1 MKKGF
6 LNNNNSKKK
15 KSNKNSGSSSKAMDE
30 TTESMKTLNVTES
43 NNNNNKNNNVKQKV
57 PYTIEDL
64 GNDRVKAVFT
74 VPEEAVAALSAKG
87 AVMYIRGGSFQ
98 MLKSNGSTNTVYT
111 IFESVLPSMTCDA
124 IAERIQFRID
134 NPNSPGMEMLCSI
147 Q

>member
-87 AVMYIRGGSFQ
+87 TSIIHNIEQIDRGYEDIDNRLRILGAS
-98 MLKSNGSTNTVYT
+98 
-111 IFESVLPSMTCDA
+111 I
-124 IAERIQFRID
+124 ERI
-134 NPNSPGMEMLCSI
+134 
-147 Q
+147 

>member
-6 LNNNNSKKK
+6 LNNNNSKKE

-98 MLKSNGSTNTVYT
+98 MLKSNDSTNTVYT